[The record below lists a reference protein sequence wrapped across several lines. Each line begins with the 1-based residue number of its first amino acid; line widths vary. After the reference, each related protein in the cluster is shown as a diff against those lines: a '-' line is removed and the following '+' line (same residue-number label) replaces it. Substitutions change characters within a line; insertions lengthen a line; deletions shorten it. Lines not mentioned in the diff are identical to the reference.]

1 MKWKEW
7 NVDDLV
13 DAAGL
18 LSDYCDNNPCKSCIF
33 NLSGYM
39 PPRCM
44 FNSEAT
50 TGFVP
55 YEWDIPERRQ
65 VK

>member
-33 NLSGYM
+33 KLEHG
-39 PPRCM
+39 CM
-44 FNSEAT
+44 FNSEPET

-55 YEWDIPERRQ
+55 WEWDIPERREANDT
-65 VK
+65 

>member
-18 LSDYCDNNPCKSCIF
+18 LSDYCDNNPCKSCISK
-33 NLSGYM
+33 LEHG
-39 PPRCM
+39 CM
-44 FNSEAT
+44 FNSEPT

>member
-18 LSDYCDNNPCKSCIF
+18 LSDYCGNNPCKSCIF
-33 NLSGYM
+33 KFGHG
-39 PPRCM
+39 CM
-44 FNSEAT
+44 FNSEPDT

-55 YEWDIPERRQ
+55 WEWDIPERRQ